1 MLKTRKLVR
10 FPCLLIVCI
19 LHILF
24 ILVVRLFR
32 LDGQQPNAQPAGYN
46 NGMSANKGREQKQP
60 SAGNHG
66 VQNYDTAPAATHDSA
81 PTREAPGSTR
91 KQILEVG

>member
-1 MLKTRKLVR
+1 MPFV
-10 FPCLLIVCI
+10 
-19 LHILF
+19 
-24 ILVVRLFR
+24 LVVYLFR
-32 LDGQQPNAQPAGYN
+32 SDGQPDAQPAGYN

-91 KQILEVG
+91 KQILEVSQVRLRSITLVLR